1 RVVDPRDRREVRLRL
16 TAAADEMLDALSDY
30 RRRALAAILMRMP
43 SAARGE
49 LGRGLAAFGAA
60 TETTE
65 EADMWERTA

>member
-1 RVVDPRDRREVRLRL
+1 
-16 TAAADEMLDALSDY
+16 
-30 RRRALAAILMRMP
+30 MRMP